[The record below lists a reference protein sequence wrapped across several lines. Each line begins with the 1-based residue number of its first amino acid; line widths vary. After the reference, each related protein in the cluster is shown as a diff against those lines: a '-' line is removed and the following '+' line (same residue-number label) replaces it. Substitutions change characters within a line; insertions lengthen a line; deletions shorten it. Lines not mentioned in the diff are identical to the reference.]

1 LRRIDQ
7 DVKLTILYDVYPDS
21 ELSVELHVRVNSGV
35 EDETL
40 MKRVYAGQTEV
51 GDGDGFKHHLR
62 LPSSQRSIR
71 CVVSDLNTPIA
82 FLKSIA
88 YTCSLRATAYKFHS
102 EVLSDLGQ
110 CA

>member
-71 CVVSDLNTPIA
+71 CVVSDLNTPI
-82 FLKSIA
+82 
-88 YTCSLRATAYKFHS
+88 CSLRATAYKFHS